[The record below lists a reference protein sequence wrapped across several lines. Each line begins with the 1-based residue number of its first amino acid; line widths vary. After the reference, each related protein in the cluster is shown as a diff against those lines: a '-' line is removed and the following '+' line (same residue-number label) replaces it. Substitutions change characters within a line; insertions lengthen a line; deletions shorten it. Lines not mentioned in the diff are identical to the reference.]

1 MRPPLV
7 RCAVQVSEQ
16 LMGLGGSTVALP
28 KLLEN
33 LEKAAVDPRVAA
45 LAVRIDTLSIGW
57 GKVDEIRRY
66 INLFK
71 KSGAPPA
78 CDL

>member
-1 MRPPLV
+1 
-7 RCAVQVSEQ
+7 
-16 LMGLGGSTVALP
+16 MGLGSSTLALP

-71 KSGAPPA
+71 KSGARPA
-78 CDL
+78 CGLSPVTSDL

>member
-1 MRPPLV
+1 
-7 RCAVQVSEQ
+7 
-16 LMGLGGSTVALP
+16 
-28 KLLEN
+28 
-33 LEKAAVDPRVAA
+33 VDPRVAA

-71 KSGAPPA
+71 KSGAP
-78 CDL
+78 CL